1 MSNVSYYSTEAR
13 LSDSIERE
21 MMRETLANG
30 ENLSASSML
39 KSTGRGI
46 AQGFNA
52 VFNYLVAV
60 ADVLN
65 EARAQD
71 NRHSRS
77 YW

>member
-1 MSNVSYYSTEAR
+1 MSNVSYSSEAR
-13 LSDSIERE
+13 LSDSLERE
-21 MMRETLANG
+21 VMRETLANG
-30 ENLSASSML
+30 ETLSAGAMV
-39 KSTGRGI
+39 KSAGRGI

-52 VFNYLVAV
+52 VFNYFVAV

-71 NRHSRS
+71 ARHSRS